1 MPWNDTAPTS
11 SLITVSD
18 SNFINADTDTYVIWC
33 WSEVEGYS
41 SMGGYTGNGSS
52 TNGTFVHTGFEP
64 AFVLVK
70 KFSASDNW
78 EMWDNKR
85 STFNQRDNALKPD
98 DTSADATGRTLDFLS
113 NGVKLRVAGSGVN
126 NSGFNYL
133 YMAFAEAPFVNSN
146 GVPCNAR

>member
-1 MPWNDTAPTS
+1 
-11 SLITVSD
+11 
-18 SNFINADTDTYVIWC
+18 
-33 WSEVEGYS
+33 
-41 SMGGYTGNGSS
+41 
-52 TNGTFVHTGFEP
+52 FVHTGFEP

-113 NGVKLRVAGSGVN
+113 NGFKMYNANGTSNEGSTN
-126 NSGFNYL
+126 L
-133 YMAFAEAPFVNSN
+133 IYMAFSSGTGFKYGTAI
-146 GVPCNAR
+146 